1 MDQTSDDRD
10 LTMDLDSLDQLL
22 HCGTRGT
29 HLLFTTDVIREAFA
43 GSKAWELISL
53 EELAARVQPML
64 AEVMSL
70 QDLESRQRYV
80 EGMEP
85 PLRDLLVQLYF
96 GFLDRYAAASGEHP
110 EVPN

>member
-1 MDQTSDDRD
+1 MDQTGDE
-10 LTMDLDSLDQLL
+10 LPPTLDLDSLDQLL

-29 HLLFTTDVIREAFA
+29 HLLFSTDVIREAFA
-43 GSKAWELISL
+43 SPRVWELLSL
-53 EELAARVQPML
+53 EELAARVQPVL

-70 QDLESRQRYV
+70 QDLESRQHFV
-80 EGMEP
+80 EGLEP